1 MVGYVFAPLVRSVLV
16 AQPEE
21 RRPPKPQA
29 AGSTPAGDAIAD
41 RVVDDDVFDDDDVVN
56 NAAPKAQV
64 AEFPPGTREMA
75 GASPARGSRANAVGT
90 TSATNRVVAGAT
102 SLRSVGVNV
111 LVQLRGLTSAPPCTR
126 TTTTNPALHPIHGE
140 GSSVVEHVR
149 VSALLV
155 ARFLV
160 TDPEEVEGPGCDPGA
175 RRFESARSPQPP
187 VV

>member
-1 MVGYVFAPLVRSVLV
+1 VGYVFAPLVRSVLV

-21 RRPPKPQA
+21 RRPPKPQECVA
-29 AGSTPAGDAIAD
+29 LPRSGGSTPAEDADDHVVVHHVAD
-41 RVVDDDVFDDDDVVN
+41 DII

-64 AEFPPGTREMA
+64 AEFPPGTWEMA

-90 TSATNRVVAGAT
+90 TSAINRVVAG
-102 SLRSVGVNV
+102 S
-111 LVQLRGLTSAPPCTR
+111 
-126 TTTTNPALHPIHGE
+126 NPALHPIHGE